1 MTSYADS
8 ALSTRH
14 YITCD
19 CARPVVS
26 ITTGQTSGK
35 PYLSWS
41 AVDGADKYVIYR
53 STDGENYTRYDSTT
67 KTTYTNTSALAG
79 TTYYYKVQAI
89 SSRTS
94 YANSAL
100 SIPKSVVSK

>member
-1 MTSYADS
+1 M
-8 ALSTRH
+8 
-14 YITCD
+14 
-19 CARPVVS
+19 VS
-26 ITTGQTSGK
+26 ITTSQVSGK
-35 PYLSWS
+35 PSLSWN

-94 YANSAL
+94 YADSAL
-100 SIPKSVVSK
+100 SNPESVVSK